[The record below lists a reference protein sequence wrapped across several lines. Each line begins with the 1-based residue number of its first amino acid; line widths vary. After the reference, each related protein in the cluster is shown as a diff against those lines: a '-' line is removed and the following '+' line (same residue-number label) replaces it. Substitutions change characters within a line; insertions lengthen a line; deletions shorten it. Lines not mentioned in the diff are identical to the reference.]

1 MSHSRLIFIGFFIML
16 PQWAHAQAA
25 DELFDMSLE
34 QLLNQPVVTAS
45 RYQQTVQEAP
55 AIITVLSAEQIRNSG
70 ASSLYQLLEQV
81 TSFYMSGSHFFPNN
95 VSAVRGDLLTHADN
109 HVLILLNGKPLRESY
124 SGGINFAIYNAFP
137 ILALDRVEVI
147 RGPGSV
153 LYGSNAFSGVIN
165 LVTGSKNGSRAQL
178 GLGQAGYGSAALALT
193 TEQSAWRAQLAVQLN
208 QQDGWR
214 FGSFDNNG
222 QYDEMDYGQ
231 KNSGIYASVT
241 YNSWQLDALS
251 LQSEQDFFGASTS
264 WAGTVAPGQRQE
276 KGQRHA
282 LTLSNQWQQSERFW
296 LDSAISIAR
305 MEFSHYNYDAYA
317 TERYI
322 ELNQHWKASE
332 VLALQAGGALWWQRF
347 GTEAGLAA
355 APVPQTRNRRD
366 TAFLQADWAVLPT
379 VKLSL
384 GTQFNH
390 SQRGNSEWVPRAG
403 IVWQLNPQWHVKL
416 LQAQAY
422 RDPYGVETDFSL
434 ILRNADGDITGGLR
448 GNPAL
453 TAETVDTTDLQLL
466 YQSSRQKWSL
476 TLFDSQAK
484 QLISRQRAADNV
496 IDFVNRGT
504 MQLTGAELEWT
515 RQWPARWSFD
525 SALTYQKN
533 KVNAQDDF
541 TTVPNWLFKSTL
553 QYNAAEP
560 YGVVNLQAQYVGK
573 AADIAVRNPARQA
586 LNPAADAYW
595 LVNLSWRLPLQA
607 IWPQAPAGTSVQT
620 VLYNLLDEAIY
631 QPEFVG
637 QRINTIPARSQ
648 RWFKLELNWDW

>member
-1 MSHSRLIFIGFFIML
+1 MSHVRLIFLGFFL
-16 PQWAHAQAA
+16 STSQLAQAQPA

-55 AIITVLSAEQIRNSG
+55 AIITVLSAEQIRHSG
-70 ASSLYQLLEQV
+70 ATSLYQLLEQV
-81 TSFYMSGSHFFPNN
+81 TSFYMTGSHFFPNN
-95 VSAVRGDLLTHADN
+95 VSAIRGDLLTHADN

-137 ILALDRVEVI
+137 ILALERVEVI

-165 LVTGSKNGSRAQL
+165 LVTGNKSGSQAQI

-193 TEQSAWRAQLAVQLN
+193 TQQQTWRAQLAIQLN
-208 QQDGWR
+208 QQAGWR

-222 QYDEMDYGQ
+222 HYAEIDYGQ
-231 KNSGIYASVT
+231 QNSGLYASVA
-241 YNSWQLDALS
+241 YNGWQLDALS
-251 LQSEQDFFGASTS
+251 LVSEQDFFGASTS
-264 WAGTVAPGQRQE
+264 WAGTVAPEQRQVE
-276 KGQRHA
+276 SQRHA
-282 LTLSNQWQQSERFW
+282 LTLSNQWQQSDQLW
-296 LDSAISIAR
+296 LDSAVSIAR

-317 TERYI
+317 TERYV
-322 ELNQHWKASE
+322 ELNQHWKAFNT
-332 VLALQAGGALWWQRF
+332 LALQVGGALWWQRF

-355 APVPQTRNRRD
+355 APVPQTHNRRD
-366 TAFLQADWAVLPT
+366 TAFLQADWAILSALT
-379 VKLSL
+379 VSL
-384 GTQFNH
+384 GTQFNR

-403 IVWQLNPQWHVKL
+403 LVWQLNPQWHIKL

-453 TAETVDTTDLQLL
+453 AAETVDTTDLQLL
-466 YQSSRQKWSL
+466 YQSSKQKWSL

-496 IDFVNRGT
+496 IDFVNSGT
-504 MQLTGAELEWT
+504 MQLSGAELEWT
-515 RQWPARWSFD
+515 RQWPAKWSLD
-525 SALTYQKN
+525 TALTYQQN
-533 KVNAQDDF
+533 KVNGQDDF

-553 QYNAAEP
+553 QYKAAEP
-560 YGVVNLQAQYVGK
+560 YGVVNLQTQYVGS
-573 AADIAVRNPARQA
+573 ATDIAVRNPSRQA

-595 LVNLSWRLPLQA
+595 LVNLSWRLPLQT
-607 IWPQAPAGTSVQT
+607 IWLQAPAGTALQMQA
-620 VLYNLLDEAIY
+620 YNLLDQAIY

-637 QRINTIPARSQ
+637 QRINTIPARSG
-648 RWFKLELNWDW
+648 RGFKLELNWHW